1 MFRVSKNEKGWS
13 ENAGSQCWKWK
24 LPFSCNS
31 SAGKFCKGGVCGY
44 VCVHTHAHVH
54 LWNMHNKVGKYR
66 FNHNWLQRLNRVT
79 KIAASLYF
87 KFQKPSS
94 ERKLA
99 QLNIKKYSKV
109 TKAKP
114 SWDIITSEYTDKRM
128 KKNSVNRHIYVYMY
142 TYTVLSTQWRWDKFM
157 KPSNNKTVVV

>member
-1 MFRVSKNEKGWS
+1 MGESGFQFQPGPQAPGCSCHSTKNGI
-13 ENAGSQCWKWK
+13 GWK
-24 LPFSCNS
+24 LLTFLLHTVERQETGPCIPWQTLWMAALCHTLSLTS
-31 SAGKFCKGGVCGY
+31 QQASVCAH

-114 SWDIITSEYTDKRM
+114 SWDIITSEYTER
-128 KKNSVNRHIYVYMY
+128 
-142 TYTVLSTQWRWDKFM
+142 
-157 KPSNNKTVVV
+157 